1 MNHVEVADPGSQAQ
15 VKAESISNT
24 TQENV
29 LGTPDCQPPW
39 SQPTASTQKG
49 SSSGRQEE
57 GTDHSHHLGGLTSQN
72 PCVSADQN
80 LVKNSTDAINRSDLT
95 NTQRTLELT
104 EKRNCLPRPAGCH
117 PVCLRILARTTVL
130 RDQSPAHRRRAHLS
144 LTNGVHNSPVS
155 PEGHIHRC

>member
-57 GTDHSHHLGGLTSQN
+57 GTDHSHHLGGTHLPESM
-72 PCVSADQN
+72 C
-80 LVKNSTDAINRSDLT
+80 LGRSKLSK
-95 NTQRTLELT
+95 EL
-104 EKRNCLPRPAGCH
+104 N
-117 PVCLRILARTTVL
+117 
-130 RDQSPAHRRRAHLS
+130 
-144 LTNGVHNSPVS
+144 
-155 PEGHIHRC
+155 